1 MELRDLRALVAV
13 VRSGSFTA
21 AAAELGYTQSA
32 VSQQVASLEQEL
44 GHRLVERRPVRPT
57 PAGLRLV
64 EHGTRILLRVDV
76 VRSELARL
84 DDASGELRVDAC
96 PLAAPAALAGALRQ
110 LRRANPSV
118 RVTVRSTDARTAV
131 AHLADG
137 VIDVA
142 LIDGIVPPENPLD
155 LTEPGLLSATGL
167 IEEPVTVVLQ
177 EGHPLAARASLD
189 LSTLADAPWVVSP
202 ALPSENA
209 APGPPLAVTYTGSD
223 VVMVL
228 ALVAAGLGVALL
240 PASTWCPFAGVVT
253 VPLGEPKLVHRT
265 EALTLRSARLL
276 ATSLVEELRIRAR
289 ANAAVAPLR
298 S

>member
-44 GHRLVERRPVRPT
+44 GHRLVERRPVRAT

-76 VRSELARL
+76 IRSELDRL
-84 DDASGELRVDAC
+84 DDAGRQLRVDAC
-96 PLAAPAALAGALRQ
+96 PLAAPAALAGALRH
-110 LRRANPSV
+110 LRRSNPSLH
-118 RVTVRSTDARTAV
+118 VTVCSTDARTAV
-131 AHLADG
+131 ANLADG
-137 VIDVA
+137 VTDVA

-167 IEEPVTVVLQ
+167 VEEPVAVVLQ
-177 EGHPLAARASLD
+177 EGHPLATRASLD
-189 LSTLADAPWVVSP
+189 LSTLADAPWVMSP
-202 ALPSENA
+202 AMANENA
-209 APGPPLAVTYTGSD
+209 VPGPPRGVTYMGSD
-223 VVMVL
+223 VLMVL

-240 PASTWCPFAGVVT
+240 PASTWCPFPGVAT
-253 VPLGEPKLVHRT
+253 VPLGHPKLVHRT
-265 EALTLRSARLL
+265 EVLTLRSARLL
-276 ATSLVEELRIRAR
+276 ATPLVEELRLQAR
-289 ANAAVAPLR
+289 
-298 S
+298 SSGHGGT